1 MRAFVAV
8 ALFTVAC
15 TGELTPIP
23 DEGGDDDVGGGV
35 DGGGGGGTARQ
46 MYERDVFPIMTAK
59 CGPGCHQGI
68 GPASTPFVGAD
79 AATAYTTLAAYPAV
93 VGAYTTAAPIYA
105 LVVPGP
111 HNGRTYTAAEQ
122 TKLQTWLAAE
132 AASR

>member
-1 MRAFVAV
+1 M
-8 ALFTVAC
+8 
-15 TGELTPIP
+15 TPIP
-23 DEGGDDDVGGGV
+23 DEDGDDGAGGGV
-35 DGGGGGGTARQ
+35 DGGGGGGGGGMARQ
-46 MYERDVFPIMTAK
+46 LYERDVFPIMTVK
-59 CGPGCHQGI
+59 CGAGCHQGI

-79 AATAYTTLAAYPAV
+79 VATAYTTLMSHTGV
-93 VGAYTTAAPIYA
+93 VGNYTTAAPIYA